1 MPYICDKDK
10 WYIYLPSYV
19 YYRNMI
25 KVQKQNYKMKL
36 FGFFLFTRLYI
47 IYIIKQDD
55 IFFFFFYPF
64 LNTDF
69 RCCFFFI
76 LIKCWIN
83 KTVGKAI
90 INWKS
95 LITPYWSISHS
106 HSNHTKTR
114 NYKGIR
120 KDILTNDIQHG
131 GTNIP
136 KSLVIWNEDL

>member
-10 WYIYLPSYV
+10 WYIYMPSYI

-55 IFFFFFYPF
+55 IFFSFSILFWIPIFVAV
-64 LNTDF
+64 
-69 RCCFFFI
+69 FFI

-131 GTNIP
+131 GTNIS